1 MVKTYTKIGD
11 VFSAKTDE
19 KTKKYFQ
26 LIAYDLTQL
35 NSDVIRVFKERYPIN
50 SNPDLSK
57 IVSGEIDFYIHCTT
71 KAGIKMN
78 LWNKIGNNKN
88 IGETNHILFRSTND
102 YGVKPGEKPIT
113 VSTEWWVWRINE
125 KQKYVGKLEKEYQKS
140 YIGLIVSP
148 FVLLEL
154 KKDYT
159 IVMVTHNMQQAVRVS
174 DNTAF
179 FLLGEVIEYNDTEKL
194 FSIPSDKRTEDYIT
208 GRFG

>member
-1 MVKTYTKIGD
+1 MVRIYTKIGD

-140 YIGLIVSP
+140 YIGLIVGP

-154 KKDYT
+154 IKDY
-159 IVMVTHNMQQAVRVS
+159 R
-174 DNTAF
+174 
-179 FLLGEVIEYNDTEKL
+179 Y
-194 FSIPSDKRTEDYIT
+194 SINYPS
-208 GRFG
+208 F

>member
-1 MVKTYTKIGD
+1 MVRIYTKIGD

-88 IGETNHILFRSTND
+88 IGETNHILFRNTND

-154 KKDYT
+154 IKDY
-159 IVMVTHNMQQAVRVS
+159 R
-174 DNTAF
+174 
-179 FLLGEVIEYNDTEKL
+179 Y
-194 FSIPSDKRTEDYIT
+194 SINYPS
-208 GRFG
+208 F